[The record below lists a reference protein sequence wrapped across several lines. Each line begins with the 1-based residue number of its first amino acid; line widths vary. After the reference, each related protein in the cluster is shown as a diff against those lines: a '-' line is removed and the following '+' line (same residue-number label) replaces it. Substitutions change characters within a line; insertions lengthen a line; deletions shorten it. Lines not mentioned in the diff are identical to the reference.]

1 MTHDEII
8 RLLTPPA
15 RRVVNE
21 MKLHISEIQLGAHI
35 GATFVNPVFGV
46 YAVWGEGARASHG
59 DLVLS
64 VYSIESNGKPAND
77 VIRIDTS
84 GRSVPAAGPVD
95 IAPTLE
101 HGTIVRATFA
111 DGERSFNVL
120 GPAVVATNSPMIGVG
135 RWILAYKGSLG
146 RSLKAL
152 DVIAAHQ
159 ELGLACPPPAVSW
172 DDAPNAIG

>member
-1 MTHDEII
+1 MTHDDIK

-21 MKLHISEIQLGAHI
+21 MKLQISEIQLGAHI

-46 YAVWGEGARASHG
+46 YTMWGEVARASHG

-64 VYSIESNGKPAND
+64 LYSIESNGKPAND
-77 VIRIDTS
+77 VVRLDTS
-84 GRSVPAAGPVD
+84 GRFVKAAGLPD

-101 HGTIVRATFA
+101 HGTTVRATLA
-111 DGERSFNVL
+111 DNDRTFNVV
-120 GPAVVATNSPMIGVG
+120 GPAVVGTNAPMIGVG
-135 RWILAYKGSLG
+135 RWILAYKGDLG

-152 DVIAAHQ
+152 DVIAAPG
-159 ELGLACPPPAVSW
+159 ELGLACPPPTVSW
-172 DDAPNAIG
+172 DDAANAIG